1 MAWWRAIQ
9 VALAALGTG
18 SIAVSLDDRVEDR
31 LNVAAKAAEAMVTAT
46 MKYESPQCRPRRIV
60 CMAFLSHTSPRH
72 VFARAVRGVC
82 MHDVCE
88 RRSTHLERFNKGIF
102 TGPRVKIYATFQKKC
117 TSGMI
122 WYQVCFYRR
131 CLVEGAGL
139 S

>member
-1 MAWWRAIQ
+1 MSAAQNRLHGFPFPH
-9 VALAALGTG
+9 VATPRFFA
-18 SIAVSLDDRVEDR
+18 SR
-31 LNVAAKAAEAMVTAT
+31 LWCMHA
-46 MKYESPQCRPRRIV
+46 SCLLHSPRRS
-60 CMAFLSHTSPRH
+60 AS
-72 VFARAVRGVC
+72 
-82 MHDVCE
+82 E

-102 TGPRVKIYATFQKKC
+102 TGPHVKVYATFQKKC